1 MKRAEDMLV
10 GGRALVGGLPLVVG
24 GSARIAG
31 TNVINK
37 PETMRV
43 KL

>member
-10 GGRALVGGLPLVVG
+10 GGWVTLGGGWVL
-24 GSARIAG
+24 ARIAG